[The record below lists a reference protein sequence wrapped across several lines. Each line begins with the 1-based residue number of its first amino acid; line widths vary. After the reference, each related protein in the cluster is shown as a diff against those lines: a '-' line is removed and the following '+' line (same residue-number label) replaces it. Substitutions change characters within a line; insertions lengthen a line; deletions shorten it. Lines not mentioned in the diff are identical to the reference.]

1 MNILKDYQIRSALK
15 RKVLTQYSRRQKT
28 LILEELSLHHGM
40 VRIDV
45 AVINDILHGFEIKS
59 DGDTLER
66 LPEQMKVY
74 SEIFDR
80 VTLIVG
86 YRHAYE
92 ALKMIPD
99 WWGVKL
105 VNIGPRGGIHFTDA
119 RGPRQNP
126 SPDKLSIVMLLWRE
140 EALDLLDEINTT
152 KGFRSKSR
160 MEIYK
165 RLVEVTDIDIIR
177 SKVLH
182 QFKYRTNWRF
192 DG

>member
-80 VTLIVG
+80 ITLIVG

-105 VNIGPRGGIHFTDA
+105 VNIGPRGGIHFAEA

-182 QFKYRTNWRF
+182 QFKYRTNW
-192 DG
+192 